1 MGYVK
6 TVLLNG
12 QSVSAGAVS
21 VSETGK
27 QVSENFRIRVG
38 LCCFCK
44 EISVFAVRDL
54 RECGIFAR

>member
-6 TVLLNG
+6 TVLRNEE
-12 QSVSAGAVS
+12 SVSACAVS

-27 QVSENFRIRVG
+27 SVSENFRILVG

-44 EISVFAVRDL
+44 EISVFAVRNL

>member
-6 TVLLNG
+6 TVLRDEE
-12 QSVSAGAVS
+12 SVSAGAVS
-21 VSETGK
+21 VSATGK
-27 QVSENFRIRVG
+27 SVSEEFRILVV

-44 EISVFAVRDL
+44 EISVFAVRNL